1 MREERAAAAKEANAA
16 RKRAQAEKNEQK
28 TKMKGK
34 NKPSGRHRKKQS
46 NITEEQKVGVV
57 VWLSTADER
66 SSTTVPL
73 RVWLLCRAKYDNE

>member
-46 NITEEQKVGVV
+46 NIIEEQKVSAV
-57 VWLSTADER
+57 VWLSIADE
-66 SSTTVPL
+66 
-73 RVWLLCRAKYDNE
+73 